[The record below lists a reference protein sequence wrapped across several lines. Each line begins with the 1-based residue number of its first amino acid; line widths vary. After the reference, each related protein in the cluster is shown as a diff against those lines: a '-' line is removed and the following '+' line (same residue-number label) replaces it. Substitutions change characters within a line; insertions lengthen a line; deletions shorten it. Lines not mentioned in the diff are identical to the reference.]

1 MMMSR
6 ESYQVLEAMGAEIT
20 FFLFC
25 ADVNFTSQGWP

>member
-20 FFLFC
+20 SLFC

>member
-20 FFLFC
+20 SFFFPLLLLM
-25 ADVNFTSQGWP
+25 